1 MKVRPSILAKA
12 LGISTDA
19 LSKQRKR
26 DTSPYEYEVIEGRVF
41 YESDTFPPSVRD
53 NIEKLTTKPTKQNHY
68 DIKSPRYWN
77 SIGKRNEQRIRN
89 KKKRIE
95 AEVQERLAVER
106 AARTKV
112 HEPPVRK
119 VYASWVNPFEGGNY
133 WSSINDYE
141 NSKKKKKVV
150 PFY

>member
-53 NIEKLTTKPTKQNHY
+53 NIEKLTTKPTKQNPY
-68 DIKSPRYWN
+68 DIKSPRY
-77 SIGKRNEQRIRN
+77 
-89 KKKRIE
+89 
-95 AEVQERLAVER
+95 
-106 AARTKV
+106 
-112 HEPPVRK
+112 
-119 VYASWVNPFEGGNY
+119 
-133 WSSINDYE
+133 
-141 NSKKKKKVV
+141 
-150 PFY
+150 

>member
-1 MKVRPSILAKA
+1 MKVRPGQLARA
-12 LGISTDA
+12 LGITTDA
-19 LSKQRKR
+19 LAKQRKR

-41 YESDTFPPSVRD
+41 YDMTTLPPSVRE

-106 AARTKV
+106 AARNRV
-112 HEPPVRK
+112 HEPPIK
-119 VYASWVNPFEGGNY
+119 KQYAYWTNPFESGNY

-141 NSKKKKKVV
+141 NSKKKKTVKG
-150 PFY
+150 YY

>member
-41 YESDTFPPSVRD
+41 YESYTFPPSVRD

-106 AARTKV
+106 AARAKV
-112 HEPPVRK
+112 HVNDLGT
-119 VYASWVNPFEGGNY
+119 YAHWPERSEGEDCPLD
-133 WSSINDYE
+133 SI
-141 NSKKKKKVV
+141 
-150 PFY
+150 F

>member
-26 DTSPYEYEVIEGRVF
+26 DTSPYEYEVIVGRVF

-106 AARTKV
+106 AARAKV

-119 VYASWVNPFEGGNY
+119 VYVSWVNPFEGGNY
-133 WSSINDYE
+133 WSSITDYE